1 MTTKARLILVVAVSL
16 VTLGEGNLGADSARA
31 EENCLTAPNAPTP
44 LGSHWY
50 YRTDPVK
57 QRKCW
62 YLRTEGQAI
71 QKQAAQEKPETG
83 VTAKRPA
90 AVTAIIAPDQSGP
103 EPLELRPGQVP
114 LDASADRPTKGSIQH
129 GAQASG
135 QAGADKV
142 AWPDPP
148 SSANASRVAWP
159 DTPSSASAGGVMWP
173 DPPSPTRA
181 DKVAWPNPPLPAGA
195 ATHGATAENT
205 PEERANQAQEVPGTP
220 ANSDKDA
227 GTDAGKDRQVAKPI
241 ETAVSHGQMPVD
253 MLLALA
259 IGLILAGIIARLIVR
274 MTIGR
279 RRTVDPDRREVV
291 WTTSI
296 PSERTIPT
304 PVAQRRELV
313 SGSVDNDH
321 LEDEVKEA
329 LRKLLRASNGKSHK
343 AQGGVVAQ

>member
-159 DTPSSASAGGVMWP
+159 DTPSSASAGGVTW
-173 DPPSPTRA
+173 RA

>member
-31 EENCLTAPNAPTP
+31 EENCLPAPNAPAP
-44 LGSHWY
+44 QGSHWY

-90 AVTAIIAPDQSGP
+90 AVTAIIAPDQSG
-103 EPLELRPGQVP
+103 LRTPRTSTGSGTAGP
-114 LDASADRPTKGSIQH
+114 SADRPTKGSIQH
-129 GAQASG
+129 GAQASR

-291 WTTSI
+291 
-296 PSERTIPT
+296 
-304 PVAQRRELV
+304 
-313 SGSVDNDH
+313 
-321 LEDEVKEA
+321 
-329 LRKLLRASNGKSHK
+329 
-343 AQGGVVAQ
+343 